1 MPAGVRKLPLS
12 HYMKPFPKATLEGL
26 GGKLS
31 VKLFAPTCQASKH
44 RIVSA
49 DKFNDH
55 AVGSQFGGKVDDL
68 IQGNP
73 LTHDHVVYHCQDQH
87 GIKAAERAVKK

>member
-1 MPAGVRKLPLS
+1 
-12 HYMKPFPKATLEGL
+12 MKPLPKAALECL

-31 VKLFAPTCQASKH
+31 VKLFAPTGQASKH
-44 RIVSA
+44 GIVSA

-68 IQGNP
+68 VQGDT
-73 LTHDHVVYHCQDQH
+73 LAD
-87 GIKAAERAVKK
+87 